1 LRIGFFIWEYPPR
14 IVGGLGTYGENI
26 CPQMAKQGHEVT
38 VFTLKDS
45 TLKIKEVINGV
56 KVYRSITLPNAAE
69 FIGICLREDIRNWG
83 AGMKFFVDVFLY
95 NILSAVKVIRLIKEK
110 GYKFDII
117 SAHDWLSAIAGVL
130 VKKETGVPLVFH
142 IHSTEWGRV
151 GDGSP
156 TIKEIE
162 KTAAQ
167 IADAIITVSY
177 PMQEDLI
184 RHGFP
189 AEKIK
194 VCWNGVDPE
203 KYDPTKVSK
212 EDVERLRENYGI
224 GPEERML
231 LFIGR
236 LTGVKGIINLIKAM
250 PMILNKHPEAKLVII
265 GKGELE
271 QTIFDLVRTLGI
283 EERIKTRFEFVSEQE
298 RILHY
303 AASDLC
309 IFPSQYEP
317 FGIVALEAMSMEK
330 PVVVGASGVSGFRD
344 VVIPSGPEQ
353 TGIHVDGNN
362 PADIAWGVNALLE
375 DMERAKEMGKRGRI
389 RVKQYFTWEKA
400 AERTLSIYQEV
411 IKGT

>member
-45 TLKIKEVINGV
+45 TLKIKEIINGV
-56 KVYRSITLPNAAE
+56 NVYRSITLPNAAE

-83 AGMKFFVDVFLY
+83 TGMKFFVDVFLY

-130 VKKETGVPLVFH
+130 VKKETGAPLVFH

-151 GDGSP
+151 SNGSP

-189 AEKIK
+189 GEKIK

-212 EDVERLRENYGI
+212 EDVERLREKYGI

-236 LTGVKGIINLIKAM
+236 LTGVKGIINLIQAM
-250 PMILNKHPEAKLVII
+250 PMILNKHPEAKLVIL

-271 QTIFDLVRTLGI
+271 QTISDLIRILRI
-283 EERIKTRFEFVSEQE
+283 EERIKTKFEFVSEQE

-353 TGIHVDGNN
+353 TGIHVNGNN
-362 PADIAWGVNALLE
+362 PADIAWGINALLE

-389 RVKQYFTWEKA
+389 RVKQYFTWEKV

-411 IKGT
+411 IKGV

>member
-151 GDGSP
+151 SNGSP

-189 AEKIK
+189 AEKKDQI
-194 VCWNGVDPE
+194 
-203 KYDPTKVSK
+203 
-212 EDVERLRENYGI
+212 GI
-224 GPEERML
+224 PY
-231 LFIGR
+231 
-236 LTGVKGIINLIKAM
+236 
-250 PMILNKHPEAKLVII
+250 
-265 GKGELE
+265 
-271 QTIFDLVRTLGI
+271 QTCG
-283 EERIKTRFEFVSEQE
+283 
-298 RILHY
+298 
-303 AASDLC
+303 
-309 IFPSQYEP
+309 
-317 FGIVALEAMSMEK
+317 
-330 PVVVGASGVSGFRD
+330 
-344 VVIPSGPEQ
+344 
-353 TGIHVDGNN
+353 
-362 PADIAWGVNALLE
+362 
-375 DMERAKEMGKRGRI
+375 
-389 RVKQYFTWEKA
+389 
-400 AERTLSIYQEV
+400 
-411 IKGT
+411 

>member
-1 LRIGFFIWEYPPR
+1 
-14 IVGGLGTYGENI
+14 
-26 CPQMAKQGHEVT
+26 MAKQGHEVT

-231 LFIGR
+231 FFIGR

-250 PMILNKHPEAKLVII
+250 PMILNKHLEAKLVII

-330 PVVVGASGVSGFRD
+330 PVVVGANGVSGFRD

>member
-1 LRIGFFIWEYPPR
+1 MRIGFFIWEYPPR

-83 AGMKFFVDVFLY
+83 AGTKFFVDVFLY

-212 EDVERLRENYGI
+212 EDVERLREKYGI
-224 GPEERML
+224 GLEERML

-271 QTIFDLVRTLGI
+271 QTIFDLVRSLGI
-283 EERIKTRFEFVSEQE
+283 EERIKMRFEFVSEQE

-411 IKGT
+411 IKGV

>member
-1 LRIGFFIWEYPPR
+1 
-14 IVGGLGTYGENI
+14 
-26 CPQMAKQGHEVT
+26 MAKQGHEVT

>member
-1 LRIGFFIWEYPPR
+1 MRIGFFIWEYPPR

>member
-1 LRIGFFIWEYPPR
+1 
-14 IVGGLGTYGENI
+14 
-26 CPQMAKQGHEVT
+26 
-38 VFTLKDS
+38 
-45 TLKIKEVINGV
+45 
-56 KVYRSITLPNAAE
+56 
-69 FIGICLREDIRNWG
+69 
-83 AGMKFFVDVFLY
+83 MKFFVDVFLY

-151 GDGSP
+151 SNGSP

-189 AEKIK
+189 GEKIK

-212 EDVERLRENYGI
+212 EDVERLREKYGI
-224 GPEERML
+224 GSEERML

-250 PMILNKHPEAKLVII
+250 PMILNKHPEAKLAIL

-271 QTIFDLVRTLGI
+271 QTISDLIRILGI

-353 TGIHVDGNN
+353 TGIHVNGNN
-362 PADIAWGVNALLE
+362 PADIAWGINALLE

-389 RVKQYFTWEKA
+389 RVKQYFTWEKV

-411 IKGT
+411 IKGV

>member
-1 LRIGFFIWEYPPR
+1 MRIGFFIWEYPPR

-45 TLKIKEVINGV
+45 TLKIKEIINGV
-56 KVYRSITLPNAAE
+56 NVYRSITLPNAAE

-83 AGMKFFVDVFLY
+83 TGMKFFVDVFLY

-130 VKKETGVPLVFH
+130 VKKETGAPLVFH

-151 GDGSP
+151 SNGSP

-189 AEKIK
+189 GEKIK

-212 EDVERLRENYGI
+212 EDVERLREKYGI

-236 LTGVKGIINLIKAM
+236 LTGVKGIINLIQAM
-250 PMILNKHPEAKLVII
+250 PMILNKHPEAKLVIL

-271 QTIFDLVRTLGI
+271 QTISDLIRILRI
-283 EERIKTRFEFVSEQE
+283 EERIKTKFEFVSEQE

-353 TGIHVDGNN
+353 TGIHVNGNN
-362 PADIAWGVNALLE
+362 PADIAWGINALLE

-389 RVKQYFTWEKA
+389 RVKQYFTWEKV

-411 IKGT
+411 IKGV

>member
-1 LRIGFFIWEYPPR
+1 
-14 IVGGLGTYGENI
+14 
-26 CPQMAKQGHEVT
+26 MAKQGHEVT

-330 PVVVGASGVSGFRD
+330 PVVVGANGVSGFRD

>member
-1 LRIGFFIWEYPPR
+1 
-14 IVGGLGTYGENI
+14 
-26 CPQMAKQGHEVT
+26 MAKQGHEVT

-56 KVYRSITLPNAAE
+56 KVYRSITLPNVAE
-69 FIGICLREDIRNWG
+69 FVGICLREDIRNWG

-95 NILSAVKVIRLIKEK
+95 NILSAVKVIRLIKER

-212 EDVERLRENYGI
+212 EDVERLREKYGI

>member
-1 LRIGFFIWEYPPR
+1 
-14 IVGGLGTYGENI
+14 
-26 CPQMAKQGHEVT
+26 MAKQGHEVT

-45 TLKIKEVINGV
+45 TLKIKEIINGV
-56 KVYRSITLPNAAE
+56 NVYRSITLPNAAE

-83 AGMKFFVDVFLY
+83 TGMKFFVDVFLY

-130 VKKETGVPLVFH
+130 VKKETGAPLVFH

-151 GDGSP
+151 SNGSP

-189 AEKIK
+189 GEKIK

-212 EDVERLRENYGI
+212 EDVERLREKYGI

-236 LTGVKGIINLIKAM
+236 LTGVKGIINLIQAM
-250 PMILNKHPEAKLVII
+250 PMILNKHPEAKLVIL

-271 QTIFDLVRTLGI
+271 QTISDLIRILRI
-283 EERIKTRFEFVSEQE
+283 EERIKTKFEFVSEQE

-353 TGIHVDGNN
+353 TGIHVNGNN
-362 PADIAWGVNALLE
+362 PADIAWGINALLE

-389 RVKQYFTWEKA
+389 RVKQYFTWEKV

-411 IKGT
+411 IKGV